1 MEAEKVPA
9 QNITLSHEH
18 IAQAL
23 NSWHGKLSFKKTEMT
38 EVLRRLRHKTIGLF
52 FGNQAGKTSS
62 VANHYI
68 ERAMGICPI
77 KDKNRLA
84 RKIRCMSSTLPES
97 SNADEQDNTQYL
109 ELKKMIP
116 YELIERDITARAAN
130 LVIKRPEGLGSK
142 TTIFEF
148 RSSKQELQDVGKI
161 QLSSVWHDEET
172 PKRHREECKMRLLF
186 EDGDEIFS
194 LTPINY
200 MCFDEETELLTKRG
214 WLKFFEINMNDTVM
228 TYNIDGDFM
237 EWKPMI
243 GFHVYQ
249 HDGPMLHMKHKSFDF
264 LVTPN
269 HKWVICNDRIRSNLY
284 LEEAQKL
291 NSKHIIRRLAE
302 NVKNGE
308 DNPAYEDNF
317 IAIVGWLASDGT
329 VCKTHTTIYQSLSAY
344 PEKCKAIDEITK
356 DYGED
361 VKTYLHEYSRTVIEG
376 KEWCP
381 PDEKPRFLKRW
392 SFSGDTRSRIRQVM
406 DGKKPKYEFICS
418 LSTRQ
423 LQILLDAIVEGDG
436 YRVKENNGI
445 RLSQINNEALVDTVQ
460 LIATLLG
467 RLSRM
472 QKWTDCRGKVLD
484 GVNIY
489 SNTNRDWAASHVK
502 SMTITEEAYNGF
514 VWCPSTEN
522 KTVVVRRNG
531 TVSISGNS
539 YTYSD
544 VWQQSNFTYRTKTV
558 AKVLGLP
565 QVEQVNTGKNIA
577 CIQAATDDNPTLTID
592 AIERLFSDIT
602 DPDELMIRR
611 YAVFKQISGRLHKTY
626 DPSICYIPF
635 NKYFPDGI
643 PLDWVHARG
652 IDYHDSRIPWSV
664 GWLSL
669 NPRTDEAFL
678 WQEFHPSIDGERAY
692 NTYEIAKRIIRTS
705 GDYQYILNLIDPLA
719 NAKQPNTLF
728 SVTDDLNRICEQL
741 RKTEGLGY
749 PQWWQGWD
757 TKGNTGRNEV
767 GMRFKNSVRC
777 GKPFNNRIK
786 ERGMN
791 KNLPTLWICDTCP
804 NFNKSLINWRYDE
817 WVTSSSMAIHDQ
829 KATPSQKYSHDC
841 MVLECLFKDARLTHA
856 SHFTRQNMASAN
868 R

>member
-1 MEAEKVPA
+1 
-9 QNITLSHEH
+9 
-18 IAQAL
+18 
-23 NSWHGKLSFKKTEMT
+23 
-38 EVLRRLRHKTIGLF
+38 
-52 FGNQAGKTSS
+52 
-62 VANHYI
+62 
-68 ERAMGICPI
+68 
-77 KDKNRLA
+77 
-84 RKIRCMSSTLPES
+84 MSSTLPES
-97 SNADEQDNTQYL
+97 SNEEEQDNTQYL

-116 YELIERDITARAAN
+116 YELIERDITARSAN

-214 WLKFFEINMNDTVM
+214 WLKFFEINMSDTVM

-249 HDGPMLHMKHKSFDF
+249 HDGKMLHMKHRSFDF

-269 HKWVICNDRIRSNLY
+269 HKWVICNDRVKSKLY
-284 LEEAQKL
+284 LEESSKL

-302 NVKNGE
+302 NVRLGD
-308 DNPAYEDNF
+308 DNPLYEDNF
-317 IAIVGWLASDGT
+317 IS
-329 VCKTHTTIYQSLSAY
+329 
-344 PEKCKAIDEITK
+344 
-356 DYGED
+356 
-361 VKTYLHEYSRTVIEG
+361 
-376 KEWCP
+376 
-381 PDEKPRFLKRW
+381 
-392 SFSGDTRSRIRQVM
+392 M
-406 DGKKPKYEFICS
+406 
-418 LSTRQ
+418 
-423 LQILLDAIVEGDG
+423 
-436 YRVKENNGI
+436 
-445 RLSQINNEALVDTVQ
+445 
-460 LIATLLG
+460 
-467 RLSRM
+467 
-472 QKWTDCRGKVLD
+472 
-484 GVNIY
+484 
-489 SNTNRDWAASHVK
+489 K
-502 SMTITEEAYNGF
+502 SMDVTEEDYKGF
-514 VWCPSTEN
+514 IWCPSTEN

-678 WQEFHPSIDGERAY
+678 WQEFHPAIDGERAY

-791 KNLPTLWICDTCP
+791 KNLPTLWICDSCP